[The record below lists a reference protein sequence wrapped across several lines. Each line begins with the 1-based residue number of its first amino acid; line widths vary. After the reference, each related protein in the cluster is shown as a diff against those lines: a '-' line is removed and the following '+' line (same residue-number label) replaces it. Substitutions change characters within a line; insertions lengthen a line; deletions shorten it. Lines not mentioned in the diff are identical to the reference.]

1 MNFLTHCY
9 TKEVDKYFTLDY
21 SALQQ
26 RLSEAQTRQAFYRTV
41 VDTPFTFKVDMARLH
56 LGIIVLLLAN
66 KSTGFIDRVALSNTE
81 LAKGTTDI
89 SVKKFEDIKIPL
101 VNPDNY
107 IARAIATKKPQFT
120 TDWQHLFTPALTP
133 EEARFNQAG
142 GGIACSS
149 VHPFTHGVDGALIF
163 SYYQYPEQLGSDQQ
177 QFMKKYTDLV
187 SHQLAALTQV

>member
-1 MNFLTHCY
+1 M
-9 TKEVDKYFTLDY
+9 EKYFTLDY
-21 SALQQ
+21 NTLQQ
-26 RLSEAQTRQAFYRTV
+26 RLGEAQDSQALFRAV
-41 VDTPFTFKVDMARLH
+41 VDSPFTFKVDMARLH

-101 VNPDNY
+101 AHPQNY
-107 IARAIATKKPQFT
+107 ISRAIRTKESQFT
-120 TDWQHLFTPALTP
+120 TDWQYLFTPALTP

-149 VHPFTHGVDGALIF
+149 VYPLTGSVDGALIF
-163 SYYQYPEQLGSDQQ
+163 SYYQYPEQLGPEQQ
-177 QFMKKYTDLV
+177 AFMQRYAELV
-187 SHQLAALTQV
+187 SQQLSERVSV